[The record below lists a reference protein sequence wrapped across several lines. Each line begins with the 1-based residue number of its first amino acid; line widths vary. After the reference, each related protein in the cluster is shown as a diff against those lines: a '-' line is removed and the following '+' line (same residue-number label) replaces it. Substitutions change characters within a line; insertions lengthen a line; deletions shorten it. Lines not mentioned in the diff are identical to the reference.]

1 MCLKSLKKWNNWAAW
16 GTDLE
21 ARRLIEQNCWENS
34 RLILWRCHSSQA
46 VPGVDQVSSCAEK
59 SEMVSIDMVPQA
71 KFQKSVMF
79 FMGKQMV
86 LESPILG
93 IAPIFSVSKAKV
105 RVTSRI
111 FTRSKQN
118 FST

>member
-1 MCLKSLKKWNNWAAW
+1 M
-16 GTDLE
+16 
-21 ARRLIEQNCWENS
+21 IEQNCWENEVD
-34 RLILWRCHSSQA
+34 LMA
-46 VPGVDQVSSCAEK
+46 VPQLSGVDQVSSCAEKSEK

-105 RVTSRI
+105 TSRI
-111 FTRSKQN
+111 ITRRFSILPPLGHVGTMNTRQN
-118 FST
+118 GSH

>member
-1 MCLKSLKKWNNWAAW
+1 M
-16 GTDLE
+16 
-21 ARRLIEQNCWENS
+21 
-34 RLILWRCHSSQA
+34 A
-46 VPGVDQVSSCAEK
+46 VPQLSGVDQVSSCAEK

-93 IAPIFSVSKAKV
+93 IAPIFSVSK
-105 RVTSRI
+105 SQ
-111 FTRSKQN
+111 SNKQN
-118 FST
+118 HHQKIQHTSPPLGMSEP